1 MARLWSPRLSGLWMH
16 LHALCQIWGQNIL
29 HTGDWAENRQAGQLH
44 KKDLGEH
51 LQAGNVHYLQIS
63 WCSWQE
69 KLICLSEPNS
79 IVLMPGRE
87 EACRLLWVCHWP
99 WVFWKHSKKL
109 SLWIL
114 LTKFLFL
121 KVENMFHV
129 SFLVKQRVVCLTVR
143 HTTWNI
149 KSYRFLFTWWW
160 KFLQVDDEVGLPF
173 LEPVSGAQCAI
184 DDWCH
189 AIFSSLVRWSRWRGG
204 GGCQEPGSHLHFLPG
219 ARWTFQTI
227 FTVANKLVLDI
238 CSFLG
243 LARAER
249 CFGDLWS
256 SHCAPGRSPTQV
268 NQHFGQISKSS
279 APSIGMLLVIYEH
292 KQKSRSL

>member
-1 MARLWSPRLSGLWMH
+1 MLLPFILAVNQRRKRPKECKTSETRSSPRQLFMRRIRFATLKALMARLWSPRLRGLWMH
-16 LHALCQIWGQNIL
+16 LHALRQIWGQNIL
-29 HTGDWAENRQAGQLH
+29 RTGDWAENRQAGKLH

-69 KLICLSEPNS
+69 KLISLSEPNS
-79 IVLMPGRE
+79 IVLTPGRE

-114 LTKFLFL
+114 LTEFLFL

-149 KSYRFLFTWWW
+149 KSYRFFFFIWWW

-184 DDWCH
+184 DYDRCR
-189 AIFSSLVRWSRWRGG
+189 AIFSSLDSGGRGG
-204 GGCQEPGSHLHFLPG
+204 GEEEVVKNQAVISISYQVLDEPSKLFLWWPINLF
-219 ARWTFQTI
+219 WTF
-227 FTVANKLVLDI
+227 
-238 CSFLG
+238 
-243 LARAER
+243 
-249 CFGDLWS
+249 
-256 SHCAPGRSPTQV
+256 AP
-268 NQHFGQISKSS
+268 F
-279 APSIGMLLVIYEH
+279 
-292 KQKSRSL
+292 